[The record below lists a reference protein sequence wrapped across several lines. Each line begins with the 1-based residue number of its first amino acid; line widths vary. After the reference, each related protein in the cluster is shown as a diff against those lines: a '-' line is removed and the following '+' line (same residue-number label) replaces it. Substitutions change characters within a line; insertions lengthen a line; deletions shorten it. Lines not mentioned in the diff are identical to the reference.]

1 MKRKR
6 LILSML
12 IATIVVTFTPIIAHA
27 KSAYDFS
34 VETQTPEFYINDFAD
49 VFSKEEEK
57 AILEKASSLDKE
69 YEGIQVVVST
79 VNSLQGHDIS
89 EYAYAMYNQYGIGK
103 DSMGILILLS
113 VGDRDVRIET
123 GNNMQRY
130 FTDSMSGRILDDYG
144 MEYFKNDN
152 FALGLISVQDASI
165 SKIKEVVP
173 ADWQTDLN
181 SRKSK
186 DDDLKAT
193 FLIGIVFIGIVA
205 FIILIY
211 LTIKW
216 ICKLIKNAKIKER
229 EKQEAHDKEIILAND
244 KKWENKL
251 SEIESRYNQDKES
264 DEFLLIEKNTK
275 IKKLELRN
283 KQLED
288 KIEKV
293 LLIHPNVEQ
302 EIEDYTIEQNKKQAI
317 IWDNSVKEVLEL
329 KPSKDN
335 VKEFYEVLSSYDS
348 LSTEVSRY
356 VKTDMDK
363 VHSMYSES
371 QELLEKHNKEE
382 KRKID
387 SAIAIGVSTAIAGL
401 LAKYKKGD
409 YNNYDELK
417 EVNNR
422 YNNLTKTQK
431 NLISDKDVISR
442 FFSLFKESSADYQS
456 HLEIQDVIDK
466 INGLNGSYLTL
477 SKVQSVKDSYDSL
490 SDEQK
495 VEIPQDLYDRLLR
508 LLRKAQEN
516 EDDDE
521 DDNSNIRRNHITH
534 TSHST
539 PRTSHTG
546 HGGRSGGGGASRH
559 F

>member
-27 KSAYDFS
+27 MSAYDFS